1 MEALACETPVL
12 ISDTGRMR
20 DFVHIGKT
28 GMISEETNSE
38 SFSKN
43 IREFL
48 KNEKTFIF
56 RENYYEKISK
66 FEWTLILKKL
76 TSQLIK

>member
-1 MEALACETPVL
+1 
-12 ISDTGRMR
+12 MR

-28 GMISEETNSE
+28 GMISEETNAE
-38 SFSKN
+38 SFSMN

-56 RENYYEKISK
+56 REHYYEKISK
-66 FEWTLILKKL
+66 FEWTLIFKKL